1 MNLIEQRILVTG
13 GCGFIGSH
21 IVDELIRRKNEVI
34 VLDNLSSSTIKNI
47 EHHMS
52 ESNFNFIK
60 GDIRNLDLLKSL
72 LRDIDIVFHYAA
84 NPDVR
89 LSIKKPEIDFKIN
102 VEGTFNV
109 LEAMR
114 LNDVTNMVFA
124 SSGGTLYGEADVVP
138 TPETYPPKPIS
149 AYGAS
154 KVACEAYI
162 SAYCGFYSLNA
173 VSLRY
178 ANIIGPRSTHGVIY
192 DFFMKLKKNPNE
204 LLILGNGKQKKS
216 YLYISDCIEASMLA
230 AEKHHKGFDVF
241 NIGSDDWI
249 TVSEIAKIVIKNL
262 GLENVKIKYTGGD
275 RGWPGDVPLM
285 LLDISKIKALG
296 WKPTI
301 PIERGIALYV
311 NWLEKEYKQW
321 TT

>member
-21 IVDELIRRKNEVI
+21 IVDELIKHGNKVI
-34 VLDNLSSSTIKNI
+34 VLDNLSSSTIKNV
-47 EHHMS
+47 EPHLS
-52 ESNFNFIK
+52 KKDFRFIK
-60 GDIRNLDLLKSL
+60 GDIRDFNLLKSL
-72 LRDIDIVFHYAA
+72 LRDVDIVFHYAA

-89 LSIKKPEIDFKIN
+89 LSVEKPDIDFKIN

-124 SSGGTLYGEADVVP
+124 SSGGTLYGEAEVIP
-138 TPETYPPKPIS
+138 TPENYPPKPIS
-149 AYGAS
+149 VYGAS
-154 KVACEAYI
+154 KAACEAYI
-162 SAYCGFYSLNA
+162 SAYCGFYGLNA

-178 ANIIGPRSTHGVIY
+178 ANIIGPRSTHGVVY
-192 DFFMKLKKNPNE
+192 DFFMKLKRNPNE
-204 LLILGNGKQKKS
+204 LLVLGDGRQKKS
-216 YLYISDCIEASMLA
+216 YLYISDCVKASMLVV
-230 AEKHHKGFDVF
+230 EKHRKGFDVF

-249 TVSEIAKIVIKNL
+249 TVNEIAKIVIKNL

-296 WKPTI
+296 WKPGV
-301 PIERGIALYV
+301 PIEKGIALYV
-311 NWLEKEYKQW
+311 DWLKKV
-321 TT
+321 